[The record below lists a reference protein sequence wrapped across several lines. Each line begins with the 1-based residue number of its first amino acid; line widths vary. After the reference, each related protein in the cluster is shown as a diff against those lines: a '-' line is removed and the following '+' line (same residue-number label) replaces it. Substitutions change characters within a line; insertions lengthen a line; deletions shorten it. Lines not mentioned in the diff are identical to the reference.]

1 MEIKG
6 QIEEIVYT
14 NEENSY
20 TVCTLSLEDDT
31 MLTAVGYLPF
41 LSIGDVVILYG
52 KMVNHNMY
60 GEQFKV
66 DTFEK
71 VMPVSSKEI
80 EKYLG
85 SGIIKGV
92 GPVTSKKI
100 INKFGDNA
108 IYVLRFEPYK
118 LAEISGITSAKATQI
133 SDEFNKQ
140 WELWQIVIFL
150 QKYGI
155 GATNANRVYKEFGI
169 NAIQKIE
176 ENPYV
181 LLSVLY
187 GVDFKAVDKM
197 AIDLGIDYDSNFRI
211 ASGIKYA
218 LQTSSRNGNTCVLK
232 QNLLE
237 YVSNILGVEKEVVD
251 NEISALLISKEIYL
265 ENEKL
270 FLKHYYEAEESVAQR
285 LLMMCNDSVKKY
297 HSLGEKISTTEKK
310 LGITLSDEQ
319 KKAVES
325 IFKNKVTII
334 TGGPGT
340 GKTTVIKTAIT
351 IMQKEDLDVALCAPT
366 GRAAKRITETT
377 GEEAK
382 TLHRLLELGKTLEE
396 EIELGYNVAKID
408 KDVVI
413 VDEMSM
419 VDIVLMHFLLRG
431 LLDKTRLV
439 LIGDSDQLPSV
450 GPGNVLKDL
459 IDSDMIPTVKLTN
472 IYRQAAESNIITN
485 AHMINNGEMIDLAK
499 KDGDFFFMRGNDIVN
514 QLGDLVSNRLAK
526 YGDYDSMQDI
536 QVLTPTKKGDTGT
549 KNLNKELQKILNPA
563 TPLKKEKTFGD
574 VVYREGDKVMQI
586 KNNYD
591 MYWESLD
598 KKMYGSGVFN
608 GDMGKINKISD
619 EGIEVVFDEE
629 RVVNYDTSVIEELE
643 HAYAVTIH
651 KSQGSEFPVVVMP
664 IVSGPPMLYTRN
676 LLYTGVTRAR
686 ELLVIVGQ
694 ENIVNFMINNSNIK
708 GRNTGLQYKL
718 QKYMQ
723 IFSKM

>member
-1 MEIKG
+1 M
-6 QIEEIVYT
+6 
-14 NEENSY
+14 
-20 TVCTLSLEDDT
+20 
-31 MLTAVGYLPF
+31 PF
-41 LSIGDVVILYG
+41 ISAGDVVMLYG
-52 KMVNHNMY
+52 KMVTHSTY

-71 VMPVSSKEI
+71 IMPVSTREI

-100 INKFGDNA
+100 IDKFGDNA
-108 IYVLRFEPYK
+108 IYILRFEPYK

-155 GATNANRVYKEFGI
+155 GATNAARVYKEYGI
-169 NAIQKIE
+169 NAINKIE
-176 ENPYV
+176 ENPYS
-181 LLSVLY
+181 LLSILY
-187 GVDFKAVDKM
+187 GVDFKTIDKM
-197 AIDLGIDYDSNFRI
+197 AISLGIDYDSNFRI

-218 LQTSSRNGNTCVLK
+218 LSTSSRNGNTCVLK
-232 QNLLE
+232 QNVLE
-237 YVSNILGVEKEVVD
+237 YVSNILGVEKELVD
-251 NEISALLISKEIYL
+251 NEISALLIAKELYV
-265 ENEKL
+265 EDDKL
-270 FLKHYYEAEESVAQR
+270 FLKTYFEAEESVAQR
-285 LLMMCNDSVKKY
+285 LLMMCNDSVKIY
-297 HSLGEKISTTEKK
+297 HSLADKISTTERK

-319 KKAVES
+319 KKAVET

-340 GKTTVIKTAIT
+340 GKTTIIKTAIT
-351 IMQKEDLDVALCAPT
+351 IMQKEGLDVALCAPT

-382 TLHRLLELGKTLEE
+382 TLHRLLELGKTEE
-396 EIELGYNVAKID
+396 DEISLNFSVAKID

-419 VDIVLMHFLLRG
+419 VDIVLMHFLLKG
-431 LLDKTRLV
+431 LFDKTRLV

-459 IDSDMIPTVKLTN
+459 IESDMIPTVKLTN

-485 AHMINNGEMIDLAK
+485 AHMINNGDMIDLAK
-499 KDGDFFFMRGNDIVN
+499 KDGDFFFLRANDIVN
-514 QLGDLVSNRLAK
+514 QIGNLASERLAN
-526 YGDYDSMQDI
+526 YGNYDSMQDI
-536 QVLTPTKKGDTGT
+536 QILTPTKKGDTGT
-549 KNLNKELQKILNPA
+549 KNLNKELQKVLNPA
-563 TPLKKEKTFGD
+563 TPSKKEKNYGD
-574 VVYREGDKVMQI
+574 VVFREGDKVMQI

-591 MYWESLD
+591 MCWESRERSN
-598 KKMYGSGVFN
+598 YGTGIFN
-608 GDMGKINKISD
+608 GDMGRITKIIEDNV
-619 EGIEVVFDEE
+619 EVVFDDEKI
-629 RVVNYDTSVIEELE
+629 VKYDASNIEELE
-643 HAYAVTIH
+643 HAYAITIH
-651 KSQGSEFPVVVMP
+651 KSQGSEFPVVIMP

-676 LLYTGVTRAR
+676 LLYTGVTRAK

-694 ENIVNFMINNSNIK
+694 ENIVQFMINNSNIK
-708 GRNTGLQYKL
+708 QRITGLKYKL
-718 QKYMQ
+718 EKYMQ
-723 IFSKM
+723 IFSKV